1 MGGPTT
7 TLVDLLERHA
17 LVCSPRDGYIYLVA
31 GEAETERRSFAAL
44 HQRARAIA
52 TWLTRLGFA
61 DKRVLL
67 LLRDGLDFV
76 DALMGCFCAGVVAVP
91 AAIPR
96 RNRPLGTL
104 LAIAGDAEIAAILTS
119 EEVRTYLEPALAAS
133 APGVAWLSL
142 EQVEGDGDDWRG
154 RRLAPERLAFLQY
167 TSGSTGAP
175 KGVMVSH
182 GNLMHNQAAIQHAM
196 RLTRESLF
204 VSWLPLFHD
213 MGLIGTIMQPLYL
226 GISCVLM
233 PPVAFLQKPLRW
245 VKAISAYRATISGG
259 PNFAYDLAVDKTTPE
274 QRAALDL
281 DCWYVAFNGS
291 EPVRAETI
299 ERFSAA
305 FAPAG
310 FRRRA
315 LYPCYGM
322 AESTLFVTGI
332 AQGEE
337 PVAVPRADAVASAGG
352 EPALVSCGQPAPG
365 TRLLIVD
372 PRTRRPLPDGAVGEI
387 WVSGGSVA
395 AGYYNRAAATEE
407 SFRARLADTGEGPF
421 LRTGDLGFLR
431 DRQLF
436 ITGRLKNL
444 IIVRGRNHHPE
455 DLEATAQRSNP
466 LLAKSGGV
474 ALGVDEGRQ
483 AAIAIIHE
491 LTREGWRGADADSI
505 VADIRE
511 AIAAEH
517 GLQVSRVL
525 LIKPGSLPRTT
536 SGKVR
541 RAECGALLHS
551 GGFETL
557 PVQALQ

>member
-1 MGGPTT
+1 M
-7 TLVDLLERHA
+7 
-17 LVCSPRDGYIYLVA
+17 
-31 GEAETERRSFAAL
+31 
-44 HQRARAIA
+44 
-52 TWLTRLGFA
+52 
-61 DKRVLL
+61 
-67 LLRDGLDFV
+67 
-76 DALMGCFCAGVVAVP
+76 
-91 AAIPR
+91 
-96 RNRPLGTL
+96 
-104 LAIAGDAEIAAILTS
+104 
-119 EEVRTYLEPALAAS
+119 
-133 APGVAWLSL
+133 
-142 EQVEGDGDDWRG
+142 
-154 RRLAPERLAFLQY
+154 
-167 TSGSTGAP
+167 
-175 KGVMVSH
+175 
-182 GNLMHNQAAIQHAM
+182 
-196 RLTRESLF
+196 
-204 VSWLPLFHD
+204 
-213 MGLIGTIMQPLYL
+213 
-226 GISCVLM
+226 
-233 PPVAFLQKPLRW
+233 
-245 VKAISAYRATISGG
+245 
-259 PNFAYDLAVDKTTPE
+259 
-274 QRAALDL
+274 
-281 DCWYVAFNGS
+281 
-291 EPVRAETI
+291 RAETI

-315 LYPCYGM
+315 FIPCYGM

-337 PVAVPRADAVASAGG
+337 PVRCRAPTRWSRPEGSRRWSAAVSRRRARGS
-352 EPALVSCGQPAPG
+352 SSSI
-365 TRLLIVD
+365 R
-372 PRTRRPLPDGAVGEI
+372 RTRRPLPDGAVGEI
-387 WVSGGSVA
+387 WISGGSVA
-395 AGYYNRAAATEE
+395 AGYHNRAAATEE

-455 DLEATAQRSNP
+455 DLEATAQRSQP
-466 LLAKSGGV
+466 AAGEKRRRGARRRRRAS
-474 ALGVDEGRQ
+474 